1 MVPDIPGHVQAEA
14 AVMDF
19 LLLLPLLLDFHTS
32 KVGISRE
39 ISALFFANSLQIAKD
54 LLSL

>member
-19 LLLLPLLLDFHTS
+19 LLLLPLLLDFYTS

-39 ISALFFANSLQIAKD
+39 ISALFFANRLQIAKD